1 MNEVMNTILHRR
13 SVRKYQ
19 PKQITDE
26 ELDRILTAGEYAPC
40 AGGRQSPVFVVC
52 QDAVL
57 NREFGEINLGVL
69 RAISDKRPGMKPGEN
84 NAPKKLGLEPGKVSA
99 FHNAPTVITVFAP
112 KDWYNFTLDCAVAA
126 ENMML
131 AADALGI
138 GSCLIARAEE
148 TFATERGKEVQ
159 SAWGLDE
166 TYEAK
171 LHVLLG
177 YSAEE
182 PRTAKPRRD
191 GRRILVK

>member
-84 NAPKKLGLEPGKVSA
+84 NAPKRLGLEPGKVSA

>member
-177 YSAEE
+177 YSAED

>member
-19 PKQITDE
+19 QKQITDE

>member
-1 MNEVMNTILHRR
+1 MSTDPSRRVLVALSGGVDSSVCALLLQRAGYEVSGLVLKL
-13 SVRKYQ
+13 S
-19 PKQITDE
+19 
-26 ELDRILTAGEYAPC
+26 PC
-40 AGGRQSPVFVVC
+40 HAS
-52 QDAVL
+52 AV
-57 NREFGEINLGVL
+57 E
-69 RAISDKRPGMKPGEN
+69 
-84 NAPKKLGLEPGKVSA
+84 
-99 FHNAPTVITVFAP
+99 
-112 KDWYNFTLDCAVAA
+112 AA
-126 ENMML
+126 EL

>member
-1 MNEVMNTILHRR
+1 MNEVINTILHRR

-26 ELDRILTAGEYAPC
+26 ELDMILTAGEYAPC

-52 QDAVL
+52 QDAAL
-57 NREFGEINLGVL
+57 NRELGEINLGVL

-84 NAPKKLGLEPGKVSA
+84 NAPKKLGLEPGRVSA
-99 FHNAPTVITVFAP
+99 FHDAPTVITVFAP

-159 SAWGLDE
+159 AAWGLDE

-182 PRTAKPRRD
+182 PRAAKPRRD

>member
-1 MNEVMNTILHRR
+1 MNTILHRR

-19 PKQITDE
+19 AKQITDE
-26 ELDRILTAGEYAPC
+26 ELDMILTAGEYAPC
-40 AGGRQSPVFVVC
+40 AGDRQSPVFVVC
-52 QDAVL
+52 QDAAL
-57 NREFGEINLGVL
+57 NRELGEINFGVL
-69 RAISDKRPGMKPGEN
+69 RAIADKRPPMKSGEN
-84 NAPKKLGLEPGKVSA
+84 NAPKIGLEKRRTTA
-99 FHNAPTVITVFAP
+99 FHDAPTVITVFAP

-159 SAWGLDE
+159 AAWGLDE
-166 TYEAK
+166 AYEAK

-182 PRTAKPRRD
+182 PRAAKPRRD
-191 GRRILVK
+191 GRRIFVK

>member
-57 NREFGEINLGVL
+57 NRELGEINLGVL

-84 NAPKKLGLEPGKVSA
+84 NAPKKLGFEPGKVSA

-131 AADALGI
+131 AADVLGI

>member
-57 NREFGEINLGVL
+57 NRELGEINLGVL

-138 GSCLIARAEE
+138 GSCLIARSV
-148 TFATERGKEVQ
+148 GVSKSLSPCSS
-159 SAWGLDE
+159 SAG
-166 TYEAK
+166 
-171 LHVLLG
+171 
-177 YSAEE
+177 SQ
-182 PRTAKPRRD
+182 TAAF
-191 GRRILVK
+191 